1 MTTKS
6 DKELA
11 VDITIALI
19 TANKR
24 FSKYTGGES
33 NTTLT
38 VDETISC
45 INSIHKALKNLD

>member
-19 TANKR
+19 NA
-24 FSKYTGGES
+24 SKTLSKSPGNEIT
-33 NTTLT
+33 TTLT
-38 VDETISC
+38 VDETIDC
-45 INSIHKALKNLD
+45 INSIYTALKKLN